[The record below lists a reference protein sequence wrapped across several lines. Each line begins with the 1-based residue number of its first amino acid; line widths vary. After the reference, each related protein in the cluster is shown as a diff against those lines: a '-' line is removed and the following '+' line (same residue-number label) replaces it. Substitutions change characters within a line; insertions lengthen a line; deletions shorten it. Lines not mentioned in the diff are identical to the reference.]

1 MARQNR
7 QGSKKR
13 AFREFRGPVRVP
25 GGGLTGPSSSPRG
38 SPGEEQPP
46 FLATLEPASAAGF
59 IGGYNASRPSPPRVW
74 TALCSLQ
81 RLQKR
86 RQKDPPVPF
95 LPSLPAFYHPHPLKL
110 QQEQQKQQQHAE
122 EEQRVGPLPDKLRR
136 GLAFALRTLEKE
148 PQKPK
153 PSHLAL
159 LRLVLQHE
167 ATDVYTIAA
176 NLPEQSGNQP
186 QQQEQGSEQD
196 LEQKHLQRRMLLS
209 SPFLRR
215 LEALRF
221 PSLLRL
227 SPRELMLLLQRRVQ
241 LLCPGGAEAAEGAAT
256 VLLREEGWTAAAVKK
271 WLLQNPK
278 AFKSNLPIDEAI
290 DAAAAAD
297 GAAAEAAASAATP
310 EAAAL
315 EPRASAAAVR
325 TADAAAK
332 VAAEAHRTAAA
343 ACMRER
349 LARWKQLGFSS
360 AQLQQMALQRPQ
372 LLQQQQPE
380 KKLKHIFKVW
390 LQVLSTRPFFWGG
403 EDDPLVQQQHQ
414 QEEDQQQHQQEEDQQ
429 QQHDDQPKENI
440 QWLPWWK
447 GEGPPPPVEQ
457 QQQEHPKASAVG
469 GPPPG
474 GPLLVPQGDGLLL
487 KEVFPGEEEA
497 AAAGEEAAAAARAAA
512 LARLEQQ
519 SSRVQEAQ
527 KQLQEQLRQLVLQ
540 HPRLLSVDP
549 EGSLKAKLLYVQNC
563 MYTRLQEVLEW
574 PQALTYGLYTRIVPR
589 HLALVNEFLIRTHAA
604 RRPHSID
611 EGEEAKVYRQFS
623 QDRNQWKFREQLL
636 QEQPLHI
643 ARRRLQLLLLQ
654 QQQQHSQQELE
665 EAINRGNS
673 PLSSMLVLPLLH
685 PQRGWRGL
693 EPYQP
698 LWCPPLPPLRLILRS
713 TDSAFCQAFRIPYRR
728 FLEAKHD
735 AQQVRNPQ
743 RLF

>member
-1 MARQNR
+1 
-7 QGSKKR
+7 
-13 AFREFRGPVRVP
+13 
-25 GGGLTGPSSSPRG
+25 
-38 SPGEEQPP
+38 
-46 FLATLEPASAAGF
+46 
-59 IGGYNASRPSPPRVW
+59 
-74 TALCSLQ
+74 
-81 RLQKR
+81 
-86 RQKDPPVPF
+86 
-95 LPSLPAFYHPHPLKL
+95 
-110 QQEQQKQQQHAE
+110 
-122 EEQRVGPLPDKLRR
+122 
-136 GLAFALRTLEKE
+136 
-148 PQKPK
+148 
-153 PSHLAL
+153 
-159 LRLVLQHE
+159 
-167 ATDVYTIAA
+167 
-176 NLPEQSGNQP
+176 
-186 QQQEQGSEQD
+186 
-196 LEQKHLQRRMLLS
+196 MLLS

-343 ACMRER
+343 AC
-349 LARWKQLGFSS
+349 
-360 AQLQQMALQRPQ
+360 
-372 LLQQQQPE
+372 
-380 KKLKHIFKVW
+380 
-390 LQVLSTRPFFWGG
+390 
-403 EDDPLVQQQHQ
+403 
-414 QEEDQQQHQQEEDQQ
+414 
-429 QQHDDQPKENI
+429 
-440 QWLPWWK
+440 
-447 GEGPPPPVEQ
+447 
-457 QQQEHPKASAVG
+457 
-469 GPPPG
+469 
-474 GPLLVPQGDGLLL
+474 
-487 KEVFPGEEEA
+487 EEEA

-611 EGEEAKVYRQFS
+611 EGEEAK
-623 QDRNQWKFREQLL
+623 
-636 QEQPLHI
+636 
-643 ARRRLQLLLLQ
+643 
-654 QQQQHSQQELE
+654 QELE

-735 AQQVRNPQ
+735 AQQALNSLKSRA
-743 RLF
+743 LFRQLHIPSSYLGSHAKRGAS